1 MRVVFKSATFFY
13 GVIMRIVTRPDFDGI
28 VCAVLLF
35 EALDIKHPVIWVEP
49 NHVQKGLVE
58 IQNEDVVAN
67 LPYDARC
74 ALWFDHHYTNQI
86 DTPFKGAFKISPS
99 AARVIFDYY
108 KDRLKRDYSELV
120 QSADKI
126 DSADLTLDEVL
137 HPENYP
143 YVLLS
148 LTISNEDQPDE
159 PYWNKLVALFREY
172 DIRQV
177 LIDSEVKQR
186 CQSVV
191 TQNDRYVDFVKKH
204 TSINQNIS
212 ITDLRALDET
222 LSGNR
227 FLVYSL
233 FPDTVANVRIRY
245 ADTDKETILVNVG
258 HSIFNPRCNVNV
270 GLMLAQFDGGG
281 HRGAGSARFPAS
293 REDEYIPQIID
304 ILLKNENNEI

>member
-1 MRVVFKSATFFY
+1 
-13 GVIMRIVTRPDFDGI
+13 MRIVTRPDFDGI

-49 NHVQKGLVE
+49 TIVQKGLVD
-58 IQNEDVVAN
+58 IQNEDIVAN
-67 LPYDARC
+67 LPYDDRC

-86 DTPFKGAFKISPS
+86 DTPFKGAFKIAPS
-99 AARVIFDYY
+99 AAGIIFEYY
-108 KDRLKRDYSELV
+108 KDRLARDYSELV

-159 PYWNKLVALFREY
+159 PYWNKLVELFKKY

-177 LIDSEVKQR
+177 LMDSEVKQR

-191 TQNDRYVDFVKKH
+191 AQNDRYVDFVKKH

-212 ITDLRALDET
+212 VTDLRALGKT
-222 LSGNR
+222 PSGNR

-233 FPDTVANVRIRY
+233 FPDTVANMRIRY
-245 ADTDKETILVNVG
+245 EDKDKQTIVVNVG
-258 HSIFNPRCNVNV
+258 HSIFNPNCNVNV
-270 GLMLAQFDGGG
+270 GLMLAEFDGGG
-281 HRGAGSARFPAS
+281 HRGAGSARFDAS
-293 REDEYIPQIID
+293 RADEYIPQIID
-304 ILLKNENNEI
+304 MLLKNENNEI

>member
-1 MRVVFKSATFFY
+1 
-13 GVIMRIVTRPDFDGI
+13 MRIVTRPDFDGI

-49 NHVQKGLVE
+49 NLVQKGLVD
-58 IQNEDVVAN
+58 IQKEDIIAN
-67 LPYDARC
+67 LPYDERC

-86 DTPFKGAFKISPS
+86 DTPFKGAFKIAPS
-99 AARVIFDYY
+99 AAGVIFNYY
-108 KDRLKRDYSELV
+108 KDRLQRDYSELV
-120 QSADKI
+120 QAADKI
-126 DSADLTLDEVL
+126 DSADLTLNEVL

-148 LTISNEDQPDE
+148 LTISNEIQPDE
-159 PYWNKLVALFREY
+159 PYWNKLVELFRKY

-191 TQNDRYVDFVKKH
+191 AQNDG
-204 TSINQNIS
+204 
-212 ITDLRALDET
+212 
-222 LSGNR
+222 GNR

-245 ADTDKETILVNVG
+245 EDKDKETIVVNVG
-258 HSIFNPRCNVNV
+258 HSIFNPNCNVNV

-281 HRGAGSARFPAS
+281 HRGAGSARFHVS
-293 REDEYIPQIID
+293 RADDYIPEMIN
-304 ILLKNENNEI
+304 ILLKNENNET